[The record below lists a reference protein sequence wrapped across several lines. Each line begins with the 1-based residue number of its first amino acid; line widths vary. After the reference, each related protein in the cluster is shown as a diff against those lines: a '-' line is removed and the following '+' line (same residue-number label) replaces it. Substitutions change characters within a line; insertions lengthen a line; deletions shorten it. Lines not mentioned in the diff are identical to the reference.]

1 MSNHTYRL
9 NALIAAMAL
18 AFGVSAHAQ
27 TSDSTNP
34 ANPSTTPPA
43 TAADKPVP
51 GDRMSD
57 AWHSMRASKLI
68 GKEVRNAQGEKL
80 GKIEDVVV
88 DVNND
93 EIYYAVLSFGGFMG
107 MGDKLFAYPVR
118 VFHQGKT
125 ADSLV
130 LNVEK
135 QKLKD
140 APGFETKRW
149 PSWNKDQ
156 YRKQVDTYYGDQV
169 ALQPKPNMLLRRA
182 SNLTGADVID
192 QNGKD
197 VGDIKDLVMDM
208 QTGKVQFAAVKFD
221 KGWGK
226 ADQWTELP
234 LRAFRPSTDERGKMV
249 LRVSQEQIAT
259 APAFPANR
267 WPNMEGG
274 YRSDVDAWF
283 TGLGV
288 DTAASSADR
297 VPADTSAPRQQ

>member
-1 MSNHTYRL
+1 MSNSTNRMKTVV
-9 NALIAAMAL
+9 AAMAL
-18 AFGVSAHAQ
+18 AFGAGAYAQ
-27 TSDSTNP
+27 TDTNPNP
-34 ANPSTTPPA
+34 ANPSATTPPA
-43 TAADKPVP
+43 ASNPAVQR
-51 GDRMSD
+51 DRAQDS
-57 AWHSMRASKLI
+57 WHAMRASKLI
-68 GKEVRNAQGEKL
+68 GKEVRNAQGQKL

-93 EIYYAVLSFGGFMG
+93 EVYYSVLSFGGFMG

-118 VFHQGKT
+118 VFQQGQGN
-125 ADSLV
+125 DQLV
-130 LNVEK
+130 LNVAK
-135 QKLKD
+135 DKLKS

-149 PSWNKDQ
+149 PNWNKDE

-182 SNLTGADVID
+182 SNLIGADVMD
-192 QNGKD
+192 TAGKD

-226 ADQWTELP
+226 PDQWTELP
-234 LRAFRPSTDERGKMV
+234 LRAFRPSTDERDKMV
-249 LRVSQEQIAT
+249 LRVNQEQIAT
-259 APAFPANR
+259 APGFPANR
-267 WPNMEGG
+267 WPNMETG

-288 DTAASSADR
+288 DTTASSTDR
-297 VPADTSAPRQQ
+297 VPPSNAPRQQ

>member
-1 MSNHTYRL
+1 M
-9 NALIAAMAL
+9 IAALAL
-18 AFGVSAHAQ
+18 AFGAAAYAQ
-27 TSDSTNP
+27 TDDPNTGNP
-34 ANPSTTPPA
+34 ATSAPPA
-43 TAADKPVP
+43 ASDKAMQR
-51 GDRMSD
+51 DRLPD
-57 AWHSMRASKLI
+57 AWHAMRASKLI
-68 GKEVRNAQGEKL
+68 GKEVRNAQGQKL

-118 VFHQGKT
+118 VFQQGQANGT
-125 ADSLV
+125 LV
-130 LNVEK
+130 LDVDK

-182 SNLTGADVID
+182 SNLVGADVLD
-192 QNGKD
+192 QGGKD

-226 ADQWTELP
+226 PDQWTELP
-234 LRAFRPSTDERGKMV
+234 LRAFHPSTDERGKLV
-249 LRVSQEQIAT
+249 LRVNQEQIAT
-259 APAFPANR
+259 APGFPANR
-267 WPNMEGG
+267 WPNMEGS

-288 DTAASSADR
+288 DTTAASTDR
-297 VPADTSAPRQQ
+297 VPADGAPRQQQ